1 MLCQFLLVCF
11 FVFLCLHLLAF
22 ISFLSSFAFFMLL
35 KGEYDNVVGTRPLE
49 AVLKDSIQLPNVL
62 LV

>member
-1 MLCQFLLVCF
+1 MSVFVGFFFCFPLLTFSCF
-11 FVFLCLHLLAF
+11 V
-22 ISFLSSFAFFMLL
+22 SFLSGFAFIMLL
-35 KGEYDNVVGTRPLE
+35 KGEYDNVVGTRPLD